1 MVNREKTKSKETWK
15 HINKDSI
22 LREEVNSM
30 IEEQFKRPQHL
41 DQSKRVH

>member
-1 MVNREKTKSKETWK
+1 MVKKKKKEKKQRN
-15 HINKDSI
+15 HDST

-41 DQSKRVH
+41 DQ